1 MDLSSVFS
9 LHGKVAIVTGGS
21 RGIGYAISH
30 YFAAAGA
37 KVVICSRNEEMVQK
51 KADKLKQSGYEV
63 TGIPCDVN
71 HLKNLPLL
79 VENAL
84 DLYGQIDIL
93 VNNAGIS
100 PTFCNIQDLD
110 THTFDQ
116 LMHLNVKVPYEL
128 SRICFPYLKKSVGAS
143 IINIG
148 AAEALYPDPNLG
160 IFGVSK
166 AALIA
171 LTKAFAIEWGD
182 YRIRVNTICP
192 GLTQTSSSDKLW
204 TNDRLLVNRIKKLSI
219 KRMGEDKEIAAMALF
234 LASSAASYTTGA
246 VLTVDGGFSI

>member
-21 RGIGYAISH
+21 RGIGYAISD

-37 KVVICSRNEEMVQK
+37 KVVICGRNADMVQK
-51 KADKLKQSGYEV
+51 KADKLNQSGYKV
-63 TGIPCDVN
+63 TGIPCDVSR
-71 HLKNLPLL
+71 LENLLVL
-79 VENAL
+79 VENTL

-100 PTFCNIQDLD
+100 PTFCNIQDVD
-110 THTFDQ
+110 TYTFDQ
-116 LMHLNVKVPYEL
+116 LMHVNVKVPYEL
-128 SRICFPYLKKSVGAS
+128 SRLCFPYLKKSVGGS

-148 AAEALYPDPNLG
+148 AAEALQPEPNLG

-171 LTKAFAIEWGD
+171 LTKAFALEWGD
-182 YRIRVNTICP
+182 YKIRVNAICP
-192 GLTQTSSSDKLW
+192 GLTQTSSSDSLW
-204 TNDRLLVNRIKKLSI
+204 TNDRILVNRIRKLSI

-234 LASSAASYTTGA
+234 LASTASSYTTGA